1 MISSF
6 PSRRGKSR
14 QKVSR
19 EKELGGR
26 KLRLLFSFFP
36 LSKGEREKKE
46 GGEGSG
52 LGGNGL
58 EIRKGLETAGKGE
71 NGGKAATES
80 FEVFR
85 SEHF

>member
-1 MISSF
+1 MGGNSASYSLSSS
-6 PSRRGKSR
+6 PYQRASAK
-14 QKVSR
+14 
-19 EKELGGR
+19 
-26 KLRLLFSFFP
+26 
-36 LSKGEREKKE
+36 KKE

>member
-58 EIRKGLETAGKGE
+58 EIRKGLETAGKG
-71 NGGKAATES
+71 GYG
-80 FEVFR
+80 VV
-85 SEHF
+85 

>member
-1 MISSF
+1 M
-6 PSRRGKSR
+6 
-14 QKVSR
+14 
-19 EKELGGR
+19 GGR
-26 KLRLLFSFFP
+26 KLRLLFSFFLP